1 MWFFLVRSEHVK
13 GKEAVSEEIGNFTTD
28 TSGSAGGEKKK
39 PEYAK
44 LGVRVSK
51 VSSKAK
57 PGDGLMFIHRRNLER
72 K

>member
-1 MWFFLVRSEHVK
+1 MRSEHVK

-28 TSGSAGGEKKK
+28 STSGSAGGGRGGE
-39 PEYAK
+39 PEYAN

>member
-1 MWFFLVRSEHVK
+1 MRSEHVK

-28 TSGSAGGEKKK
+28 STSGSAGGE
-39 PEYAK
+39 PEYAN

-51 VSSKAK
+51 VNSKAK